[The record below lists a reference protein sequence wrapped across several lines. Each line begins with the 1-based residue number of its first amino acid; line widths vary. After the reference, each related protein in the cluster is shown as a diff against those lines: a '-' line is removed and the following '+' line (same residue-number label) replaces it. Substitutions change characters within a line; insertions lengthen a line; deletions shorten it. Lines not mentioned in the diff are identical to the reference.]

1 MLAEEWDSP
10 NNEKAN
16 KAKKLLTSILFS
28 QMFQPFFLTESILAV
43 VKNNGLLP
51 VVTMIT
57 STHTIMQN
65 EALVGIALAVNVI
78 NSMFFII
85 SWRPLFHF
93 PKLILHQNNPNLL
106 RS

>member
-1 MLAEEWDSP
+1 
-10 NNEKAN
+10 
-16 KAKKLLTSILFS
+16 
-28 QMFQPFFLTESILAV
+28 MFQPFFLTESILAV

-93 PKLILHQNNPNLL
+93 PNLYCTKIILISLNRNPK
-106 RS
+106 S